1 MTRLTFTGLGG
12 VLVSDPDKLV
22 GITDLEVVQT
32 SQGEVL
38 YATGRGGSYLTS
50 IDLGPEGY
58 SSDVTEHWKIPTSF
72 LQIESA
78 EILSLP
84 VPQGDAV
91 FLLGLASADLEGRLV
106 SGDDIQGGTD
116 LAAGSF
122 DMGGVADIS
131 FNDDDVGLAILR
143 GGGVMQVS
151 LKNGTLVAETIPQG
165 GALAQARASDVHVFT
180 SDGTDYAIVS
190 YGTSDALAL
199 FKLEADG
206 DFVHVQDI
214 EAGDGFWID
223 APGAMA
229 SITGLDG
236 QTYVI
241 VAASGSSSLTV
252 LTVEGGALVPV
263 DHRIDSLETRFADAS
278 FVETVEIDGR
288 PYVVAAGSDMGVTV
302 FGLMPGGALV
312 EVGSLSA
319 TAETPINGI
328 MDLEVIAQPGGAR
341 FVIATQG
348 APYIVEFEMTFDAPG
363 VTQLGT
369 AGSNSLSGGSGDDW
383 LFGEAGNDTLVG
395 GAGND
400 LLTDGSGQD
409 VLTGG
414 AGADVFQLGL
424 DGSGDTITDFNPDED
439 LIEIIGLPL
448 GSMNDVDLVIRWW
461 GIEITIEGEL
471 FSVYSEAGGGIPWTD
486 IQGGALVFSEAVSV
500 DATDYLFDAPD
511 YGPESGSDLDPT
523 QLAGAPPP
531 DVLSG
536 SQPSIEGF
544 NESFRIITSGNDSVW
559 AASVGEAIDG
569 AGGQDIINGQ
579 AGSDTLVGGGGFDT
593 IDGGGGHDR
602 LSGGVHADSVYG
614 GWGNDWIVGGQGFDQ
629 LFGEGGHD
637 SLWGGAEPDR
647 MYGGDGNDWIS
658 AGTNYGYTVDGV
670 FGEAGND
677 TLFGDGGFDLLEGGD
692 GNDALYG
699 GDQADN
705 LYGGAGSDVL
715 VGGQGFDRLF
725 GGDGNDSLDA
735 GEGSDGLF
743 GDDGDDFIWGGIGDD
758 RFYSGNGDDI
768 ADGGEG
774 NDVVRGNA
782 GFDTIIGGTGDD
794 ELWGNFNADRFV
806 FADGHGDDVIVDFEA
821 TNVFE
826 VLDFSAL
833 SLFQSTSDVMAA
845 AVQVGADV
853 VINTGG
859 GNSITL
865 EGVKLDDLDGTD
877 FLF

>member
-1 MTRLTFTGLGG
+1 MTRLTFTDLGG
-12 VLVSDPDKLV
+12 VLGGDPDKLV
-22 GITDLEVVQT
+22 GITDLEIVET
-32 SQGEVL
+32 SQGNVL
-38 YATGRGGSYLTS
+38 FATGRGGSYLTS
-50 IDLGPEGY
+50 IGLGAQGM
-58 SSDVTEHWKIPTSF
+58 SSDVTEHWKIPTAF
-72 LQIESA
+72 LQIESV
-78 EILSLP
+78 EIVTLP
-84 VPQGDAV
+84 IVQGDAV
-91 FLLGLASADLEGRLV
+91 FLLGLDSADLEGRLIT
-106 SGDDIQGGTD
+106 GDDIQGDVD
-116 LAAGSF
+116 LGAGSF
-122 DMGGVADIS
+122 DMGAVSDIA
-131 FNDDDVGLAILR
+131 FNDDDIGLAKLR
-143 GGGVMQVS
+143 TGGVIEVS
-151 LKNGTLVAETIPQG
+151 LENGALVTETIPQG
-165 GALAQARASDVHVFT
+165 GALATARASDVHAF
-180 SDGTDYAIVS
+180 SSGGTDYAVVS

-206 DFVHVQDI
+206 DFVHIHDI
-214 EAGDGFWID
+214 EAGDGLWID

-236 QTYVI
+236 ETYII
-241 VAASGSSSLTV
+241 VAASGSNSLTV
-252 LTVEGGALVPV
+252 LTMEHGELVPV
-263 DHRIDSLETRFADAS
+263 DHRVDSLDTRFADAS
-278 FVETVEIDGR
+278 FVETLEIDGR
-288 PYVVAAGSDMGVTV
+288 PYVIAAGSDMGVTV

-312 EVGSLSA
+312 EIGSMAA
-319 TAETPINGI
+319 TAGTPINGI

-341 FVIATQG
+341 FIIATQG

-363 VTQLGT
+363 VTRLGT
-369 AGSNSLSGGSGDDW
+369 AGSNNLSGGSGDDW

-400 LLTDGSGQD
+400 LLTDGAGED

-414 AGADVFQLGL
+414 AGADVFQLTL
-424 DGSGDTITDFNPDED
+424 DGSDDTITDFNPDED
-439 LIEIIGLPL
+439 LIEIMGLPL
-448 GSMNDVDLVIRWW
+448 GSLNDVDLLIRWW

-500 DATDYLFDAPD
+500 DTDDYLFDTPD
-511 YGPESGSDLDPT
+511 YGPEAGSTLGPT
-523 QLAGAPPP
+523 ELPGLPPA

-544 NESFRIITSGNDSVW
+544 NESFRIITSGNDSIW
-559 AASVGEAIDG
+559 AASAGEAVDG

-579 AGSDTLVGGGGFDT
+579 GGNDTLVGGGGFDT

-614 GWGNDWIVGGQGFDQ
+614 GWGNDWLVGGQGFDQ
-629 LFGEGGHD
+629 LFGEGGND

-647 MYGGDGNDWIS
+647 LFGGDGNDWIS
-658 AGTNYGYTVDGV
+658 AGTNFGYTVDGI

-677 TLFGDGGFDLLEGGD
+677 TLFGDGGFDLLQGGH

-705 LYGGAGSDVL
+705 LYGDPGNDIL

-725 GGDGNDSLDA
+725 GGSGNDSLYA

-768 ADGGEG
+768 ADGGDG

-806 FADGHGDDVIVDFEA
+806 FADGHGDDTIVDFEA
-821 TNVFE
+821 GNTFE

-833 SLFQSTSDVMAA
+833 SAFQSTSDVMAA
-845 AVQVGADV
+845 AIQVGTDV

-859 GNSITL
+859 GNSVRL
-865 EGVKLDDLDGTD
+865 QGVSLDDLDGTD